1 MNTNYPNYYKVVNI
15 QYSKDSHSIKAGKAW
30 LAINDNGNRIKELA
44 AKGNSHRPKPI
55 VHKPNA

>member
-30 LAINDNGNRIKELA
+30 LAINDNGHRIWTLD
-44 AKGNSHRPKPI
+44 NSNEVLLDNEI
-55 VHKPNA
+55 ISWWY